1 MVNLTRQHALHSHP
15 LSICEFSDHPS
26 PPFLDSKSTRFRGL
40 QRNCSLAPKE
50 SISNPKMRS
59 AAPKTQLQPFTAAD
73 AHEAAAVFSSAF
85 ADDPVEKVMC
95 SEVSAERKRAIRAEE
110 YERGLELPGAHV
122 IKAVD
127 VANGKL
133 VGAVGFLGAGGVQWV
148 LPPRE
153 GAGETERRINMAVA
167 ERRENVLQGQYDDIW
182 GKSPLDI
189 PSVCAY
195 LTACRGIPAVCT
207 PELPAPRD
215 WKGDATMGTCEGG

>member
-1 MVNLTRQHALHSHP
+1 
-15 LSICEFSDHPS
+15 
-26 PPFLDSKSTRFRGL
+26 
-40 QRNCSLAPKE
+40 
-50 SISNPKMRS
+50 MRS

-215 WKGDATMGTCEGG
+215 WKGDATVGTCEGR

>member
-26 PPFLDSKSTRFRGL
+26 PPFLDSTSTRFRGL

-50 SISNPKMRS
+50 SISNPKMRA
-59 AAPKTQLQPFTAAD
+59 AAPKTQLQPFAAAD
-73 AHEAAAVFSSAF
+73 AHEAAVVFSLAF

-95 SEVSAERKRAIRAEE
+95 SEVSAEQKCAIRAEE
-110 YERGLELPGAHV
+110 YERGPELPGAHV

-133 VGAVGFLGAGGVQWV
+133 VGAVGFIDAGGLQWM

-153 GAGETERRINMAVA
+153 GAGEMERGINMAVA
-167 ERRENVLQGQYDDIW
+167 ERREKVLQGQYNDVW
-182 GKSPLDI
+182 GKFLPGL
-189 PSVCAY
+189 PSICAY
-195 LTACRGIPAVCT
+195 LIDCRGIPAVCT
-207 PELPAPRD
+207 PGLPAPRD